1 MMFSVQLFPGN
12 SSTEVHYV
20 IQVELHK
27 NLLKYKQ
34 CGISQWLI
42 IIKKKNQKSL
52 MLYFYYINSN
62 SI

>member
-34 CGISQWLI
+34 CEISQWLI